1 MTQELID
8 RRFVTYGEDFIAET
22 ELSYFLL
29 KPERPEEKM
38 YGVRILKESIE
49 NGAHVSEDNST
60 DLLFPDAGEA
70 LTFLKMLIK
79 YEVTPIALTA
89 VLEDYLSD
97 YEVLKDALTA

>member
-8 RRFVTYGEDFIAET
+8 KKFVTYGEDFIAET

-29 KPERPEEKM
+29 KPKHPEEKM

-49 NGAHVSEDNST
+49 NGARISEDNST
-60 DLLFPDAGEA
+60 DLLFSDGGEA

-97 YEVLKDALTA
+97 YEVLKNALTA